1 MTTDCPTLFLL
12 HSDKIQD
19 PIRKEGELG
28 LERVYGE
35 KSVDV
40 YTVGVREAEKEC
52 FLEETR
58 RTKEMAA
65 GKNQLGLRPDG
76 IVWTQCCC

>member
-1 MTTDCPTLFLL
+1 MSVGPALWEGLER
-12 HSDKIQD
+12 
-19 PIRKEGELG
+19 RKEEELG

-35 KSVDV
+35 KSVDI

-58 RTKEMAA
+58 RTKEMEA
-65 GKNQLGLRPDG
+65 GNKNQLGLRLDG
-76 IVWTQCCC
+76 IVWTRCCC